1 MGRYVTRIITHE
13 EYKSIVTT
21 LRNGFYLN
29 RISHKPNDMIATALV
44 VESNLGLRIG
54 DVLNLKLSDIIKDG
68 DRYRLDIIE
77 DKTNKKRT
85 FTVPQSTYDYIY
97 RYCQK
102 NKLSDNELIFD
113 TTERNVNKLLS
124 ACTEYLN
131 LKNVSTHSFRKMS
144 AYNIYQLTNF
154 DIVATQE
161 FLQHASPTTT
171 QIYLKLGSNRLEK
184 ALNENI
190 NLL

>member
-1 MGRYVTRIITHE
+1 MGRYVTRMITHD

-21 LRNGFYLN
+21 LRNGFYLKGVK
-29 RISHKPNDMIATALV
+29 HKSNDMIATALV
-44 VESNLGLRIG
+44 VESNLGIRIG
-54 DVLNLKLSDIIKDG
+54 DVLSLTLSGIIKDG
-68 DRYRLDIIE
+68 DRYRLDITE
-77 DKTNKKRT
+77 DKTSKKRT
-85 FTVPQSTYDYIY
+85 YTVPQSTYYY
-97 RYCQK
+97 FRRYCQK
-102 NKLSDNELIFD
+102 NKLGDEELIFD

-144 AYNIYQLTNF
+144 AYNIYQLTNY

-171 QIYLKLGSNRLEK
+171 QIYLKLCSNRLEK
-184 ALNENI
+184 ALNDNI

>member
-13 EYKSIVTT
+13 EYKSIITT

-29 RISHKPNDMIATALV
+29 RISHTPHDMIATALV

-54 DVLNLKLSDIIKDG
+54 DVLSLKLSDIIKDG
-68 DRYRLDIIE
+68 ERYRLNVVE

-85 FTVPQSTYDYIY
+85 FTVPPSTYDYIY

-102 NKLSDNELIFD
+102 SKLSDDELIFD

-171 QIYLKLGSNRLEK
+171 QIYLKIGSNRLEK

>member
-1 MGRYVTRIITHE
+1 MGRYVTRMITQE

-29 RISHKPNDMIATALV
+29 KISHKPNDMIATALV
-44 VESNLGLRIG
+44 LESNLGLRIG
-54 DVLNLKLSDIIKDG
+54 DVLNLRLSDIIKDG

-85 FTVPQSTYDYIY
+85 FTVPQSTYDYIN
-97 RYCQK
+97 RYCSK
-102 NKLSDNELIFD
+102 NNISDNELIFK

-171 QIYLKLGSNRLEK
+171 QIYLKIGSNRLEK
-184 ALNENI
+184 ALNENV

>member
-13 EYKSIVTT
+13 EYKSIITT

-54 DVLNLKLSDIIKDG
+54 DVLSLKLSDIIKDG
-68 DRYRLDIIE
+68 ERYRLNVVE

-85 FTVPQSTYDYIY
+85 FTVPPSTYDYIY

-102 NKLSDNELIFD
+102 NKIQDNELIFD

-124 ACTEYLN
+124 ACTEYLI

-144 AYNIYQLTNF
+144 AYNIYQLTGY

-171 QIYLKLGSNRLEK
+171 QIYLKIGSNRLEK

>member
-1 MGRYVTRIITHE
+1 MGRYVTRMITHD
-13 EYKSIVTT
+13 EYKSIVAT

-44 VESNLGLRIG
+44 VESNLGIRIG
-54 DVLNLKLSDIIKDG
+54 DVLSLTLSGIIKDG
-68 DRYRLDIIE
+68 DRYRLDITE
-77 DKTNKKRT
+77 DKTSKKRT
-85 FTVPQSTYDYIY
+85 FTVPPSTYDYIR

-102 NKLSDNELIFD
+102 NKLGDEELIFD

-144 AYNIYQLTNF
+144 AYNIYELTGY

-171 QIYLKLGSNRLEK
+171 QIYLKIGSNRLEK

>member
-1 MGRYVTRIITHE
+1 MGRYVTRIITQE
-13 EYKSIVTT
+13 EYKSIITT

-29 RISHKPNDMIATALV
+29 GISHKPNDMIATALV
-44 VESNLGLRIG
+44 LESNLGLRIG
-54 DVLNLKLSDIIKDG
+54 DVLNLRLSGIIKDG
-68 DRYRLDIIE
+68 DRYRLNIIE
-77 DKTNKKRT
+77 KKTGKKRT
-85 FTVPQSTYDYIY
+85 YTVPQSTYDYIN
-97 RYCQK
+97 RYCVK
-102 NKLSDNELIFD
+102 NKIQDNELIFD

-144 AYNIYQLTNF
+144 AYNIYKLTNY

-171 QIYLKLGSNRLEK
+171 QIYLKIGSNRLEK
-184 ALNENI
+184 ALNENV